1 MGIENRLASDERSE
15 RQKVQGPDEVR
26 VMLELHRRGW
36 GTRRIADELGIS
48 RNTVRRYVRAGEWR
62 PYGGSSRSERLA
74 GREQWLE
81 AEFRRHRGNAE
92 VVRQELLKQHGVEV
106 SLRTVERAVQA
117 HRRYLRAEAQAT
129 LRFET
134 PPGKQQQADFGQ
146 MRIMIGQEPTKVHLC
161 VLTLGYSRRPYVAPF
176 RYERVEAWLQGI
188 EGAFRQFG
196 GVPGEVLIDNAKAL
210 VKRHN
215 AQTREVEFS
224 TTFHAFARYWGFQ
237 PRACAPFRAHTKGK
251 DENGVGYVKHN
262 AIAGHQFATWEA
274 LEGHLRWWMR
284 EIADCR
290 VHGTTGERPIERFQ
304 REEASALAT
313 LDGRPPFVQYRELQ
327 RRVQR
332 DLCVEVD
339 TNHYSVPWR
348 LIGEWVTV
356 QVGDDDISVSHG
368 GETVARHER
377 VEGRRQWITD
387 DDHFEGLTG
396 IWGRQKAGTTA
407 EAELGRPLHEYEAV
421 AGGSW

>member
-1 MGIENRLASDERSE
+1 MPEITNC
-15 RQKVQGPDEVR
+15 
-26 VMLELHRRGW
+26 
-36 GTRRIADELGIS
+36 RI
-48 RNTVRRYVRAGEWR
+48 
-62 PYGGSSRSERLA
+62 
-74 GREQWLE
+74 
-81 AEFRRHRGNAE
+81 
-92 VVRQELLKQHGVEV
+92 
-106 SLRTVERAVQA
+106 
-117 HRRYLRAEAQAT
+117 
-129 LRFET
+129 
-134 PPGKQQQADFGQ
+134 
-146 MRIMIGQEPTKVHLC
+146 
-161 VLTLGYSRRPYVAPF
+161 
-176 RYERVEAWLQGI
+176 
-188 EGAFRQFG
+188 
-196 GVPGEVLIDNAKAL
+196 
-210 VKRHN
+210 
-215 AQTREVEFS
+215 
-224 TTFHAFARYWGFQ
+224 
-237 PRACAPFRAHTKGK
+237 
-251 DENGVGYVKHN
+251 
-262 AIAGHQFATWEA
+262 
-274 LEGHLRWWMR
+274 
-284 EIADCR
+284 
-290 VHGTTGERPIERFQ
+290 HGTTGERPIERFQ